1 MKRTLL
7 TLAASALA
15 GAAVAQPIG
24 TTEIIAESYLNSP
37 LSYRVADAQ
46 RAPNGDYV
54 FLLDVTDTSTDMV
67 VTRTTANGAVIW
79 TRAFPR
85 PGAPGGQFC
94 HMLTIAQDGKIYAV
108 SSIDGTNDARDFY
121 FVELNSLGFK
131 LNERVVDHFSN
142 DYQVGDFQASPDG
155 AVYFCA
161 GGLSSAQPLLVRMN
175 ADLTTD
181 WAYSM
186 GNSAGVATQRAGE
199 LDTATDGSV
208 VASATYDSV
217 GDTDCQFVR
226 LTAAGTF
233 VYEKLLGD
241 SANNDAVPKVM
252 QGSDDY
258 TYFTYTRSHLT
269 ASEETRLSRY
279 DAAGVFQWNK
289 QDPGFAES
297 AFAETPHGTFV
308 FTEVQNAAPFSLKV
322 FEFDGSGNVLW
333 SKTSTR
339 PNMDSHSLGNLRVDD
354 DGYISISTFGA
365 FTGKVGGDMLLAAFS
380 RSGVPLYEWAY
391 DTGAGFYDVPAG
403 LVNAALG
410 EVVFTGATSVSGA
423 YDTQT
428 FQIRPV
434 LLVQP
439 NSYNLRLGRRDAG
452 NLNSTFADDND
463 VLRICKFIVPNQSAA
478 PINIEFDSTVPADY
492 PIRTVEFQTIVKAN
506 TVGLQQDVQLWNFLS
521 NSWDQS
527 ALTSITLSEQKTST
541 PGLPDPNVEGIT
553 RNVRSRVRV
562 RQIGPVT
569 LSIWCVELDLAGW
582 RITP

>member
-24 TTEIIAESYLNSP
+24 TAEIIAESYLNSP
-37 LSYRVADAQ
+37 LSYRVADVEK
-46 RAPNGDYV
+46 APNGDYV
-54 FLLDVTDTSTDMV
+54 FLLDVTDTDTDMSV
-67 VTRTTANGAVIW
+67 IRTTANGAIVW
-79 TRAFPR
+79 SRTFPR

-94 HMLTIAQDGKIYAV
+94 QKLTIAQDGKIYAV
-108 SSIDGTNDARDFY
+108 SSIDGTNDIRDFY
-121 FVELNSLGFK
+121 FVELNGLGFK
-131 LNERVVDHFSN
+131 LNERVVDHFDN

-186 GNSAGVATQRAGE
+186 GNTGGVATQRAGE
-199 LDTATDGSV
+199 LDIASDGSV
-208 VASATYDSV
+208 IASATYDTLP
-217 GDTDCQFVR
+217 DTDCQFVR

-241 SANNDAVPKVM
+241 SSNYDASPKVL

-258 TYFTYTRSHLT
+258 TYFTYTRSRFT

-279 DAAGVFQWNK
+279 DAAGVIQWNK

-297 AFAETPHGTFV
+297 TFAETPNGTFV
-308 FTEVQNAAPFSLKV
+308 FTEVQSDAPYSLRV
-322 FEFDGSGNVLW
+322 FEFDGSGNVIW

-339 PNMDSHSLGNLRVDD
+339 PNMDSHSLGDLRVDD

-365 FTGKVGGDMLLAAFS
+365 FAGKVGGDMLLTAFS

-391 DTGAGFYDVPAG
+391 DAGPGFFDIPAG
-403 LVNAALG
+403 VVTASLG
-410 EVVFTGATSVSGA
+410 EVVYTGATSTSGS

-434 LLVQP
+434 LLIQP
-439 NSYNLRLGRRDAG
+439 TSYNLRLGRRDSG

-463 VLRICKFIVPNQSAA
+463 MLRICKFIVPNQSAA

-506 TVGLQQDVQLWNFLS
+506 TVGLQQDVQLWNYLS
-521 NSWDQS
+521 NSWDPS
-527 ALTSITLSEQKTST
+527 VLTSITLNEQETT
-541 PGLPDPNVEGIT
+541 ALGAPDPNVEGVT
-553 RNVRSRVRV
+553 RNVKSRVRV

-582 RITP
+582 RVTP